1 MSALPTVAIFRI
13 LLVSKNCRFFKRDVS
28 KLSIF
33 LLRCASCLTKRVFRC
48 AWEIMGDA
56 WECLRDLHRGPQME
70 GDSYGGSC
78 EIDLWVI
85 EFSRIWKIFG
95 NSWDMM
101 FSANF

>member
-1 MSALPTVAIFRI
+1 MSALPAVAIFRI

-56 WECLRDLHRGPQME
+56 WECLRNLHRGRK
-70 GDSYGGSC
+70 
-78 EIDLWVI
+78 WKVI
-85 EFSRIWKIFG
+85 RTVEAVRLTSG
-95 NSWDMM
+95 
-101 FSANF
+101 